1 MLATIRIWQK
11 QGIGVTDSKK
21 TEKDASRQHLS
32 TFPMSRLAPSFELVD
47 LAKEIARADD
57 MLALQTNGKLNLLAE
72 QIRGLQEEARK
83 IMQEAKNNLELHKA
97 ECSFSKKAGQVY
109 HLYVKSDGRKIFS
122 LLSPAEWGARC
133 PYAFEGAYRL
143 ENDMSW
149 TDVTAE
155 HK

>member
-1 MLATIRIWQK
+1 M
-11 QGIGVTDSKK
+11 TDSKK
-21 TEKDASRQHLS
+21 TDKGDSKQHLS

-57 MLALQTNGKLNLLAE
+57 MLAMQTNGKLNLLAK

-83 IMQEAKNNLELHKA
+83 ILQEAQKNLDLHKA
-97 ECSFSKKAGQVY
+97 QCSFSKKVGQVY
-109 HLYVKSDGRKIFS
+109 YLYLKTDGCKIFS

-133 PYAFEGAYRL
+133 PYTFEGAYRL

-149 TDVTAE
+149 TDVIDE
-155 HK
+155 HN